1 MNLQRRGVSG
11 TALVLSLAFVFT
23 AATGRASSAQA
34 TAQSQRIVSVVPAA
48 TEMLFAIGAGSRL
61 VGVGSYDRF
70 PPDINRLPRVGGL
83 LDPNVELILGLKPTL
98 VIVHSAQA
106 DLSRQL
112 ERAGIAVFL
121 YTLRD
126 LAGVLSTIRSLGA
139 ATGLQAAAE
148 AECGRIESG
157 LRAVSQRVEGKPR
170 PRTLL
175 VIGREPGSLRN
186 ILASGGY
193 GFQHDVLQLAGGTDV
208 FGDVHR
214 ESVQMSSE
222 MVLARAP
229 DVIIELHYGADMS
242 PSALAAERAVWNQL
256 TAVPAVKNG
265 RVYLLQGDEFVVPG
279 PRVVQA
285 ATKLAETIHG
295 GGR

>member
-1 MNLQRRGVSG
+1 MKLTRRAAVTVIAIWMLWLSPLRVAGG
-11 TALVLSLAFVFT
+11 APETAP
-23 AATGRASSAQA
+23 
-34 TAQSQRIVSVVPAA
+34 SQRIVSVVPAA
-48 TEMLFAIGAGSRL
+48 TEMLFAIGAGNRL

-83 LDPNVELILGLKPTL
+83 LDPNVELILALKPTL
-98 VIVHSAQA
+98 VIAHSTQA

-112 ERAGIAVFL
+112 ERAGIAVFP

-139 ATGLQAAAE
+139 ATGLQAAAQ
-148 AECGRIESG
+148 AECDRIESG
-157 LRAVSQRVEGKPR
+157 LRAVRQFVDGRPR

-193 GFQHDVLQLAGGTDV
+193 GFQHDVLQLAGGADV
-208 FGDVHR
+208 LGDVHR

-229 DVIIELHYGADMS
+229 DIIIELHYGAELS
-242 PSALAAERAVWNQL
+242 ASALGAERAVWNQL
-256 TAVPAVKNG
+256 PAVPAVKNG

-285 ATKLAETIHG
+285 AAKLAETIHG